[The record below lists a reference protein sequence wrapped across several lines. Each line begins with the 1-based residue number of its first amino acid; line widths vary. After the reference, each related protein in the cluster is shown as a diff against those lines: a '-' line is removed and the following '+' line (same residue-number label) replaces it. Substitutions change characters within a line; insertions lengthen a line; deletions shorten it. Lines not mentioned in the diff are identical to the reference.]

1 MSAAVESSSSSS
13 IQCGSPTPNNE
24 LHHMRNPHF
33 DPFPPSSLASLAFVE
48 EEGDEPLD
56 SATDQEEE
64 EHRERKRR
72 RERNISESESEEEDQ
87 LSALALFVTA
97 FRKSLIRCY
106 NKGEGESEGCSWA
119 KKMEIGLP
127 SNVRHVAHVTFDR
140 FNGFLGL
147 PVEFEP
153 EVPRRP
159 PSASTTVFGVSTN
172 SMQLSFD
179 SRGNSIPTILL
190 MMQRRLYTLGG
201 LEVEGIFRITAG
213 NDQEEYVRD
222 QLNRGVIPDDADVHC
237 LAGLIKAWFREL
249 PTGLLDSLSPERL
262 MESQSEEECVQLA
275 RTLPLTEASL
285 LDWAINLMADIAQHE
300 NLNKMNPRNV
310 AVVFAPNMTH
320 VLDPLT
326 ALMHAVQVMN
336 FLKTLIVRTLRD
348 REDAVLDAPPPTN
361 DPSDGTGPHTPLHT
375 IPEWNKDDELS
386 EESEGEGK
394 GLGLLNSIENILC
407 GDSSSS
413 NNNSCSNKV
422 SSDESDIARDNASSS
437 GGTMKPRDHGKCTVG
452 QLIKFGPEKGQRKGK
467 SIEKNKGTNIVSR
480 INARSERI
488 EAWR

>member
-1 MSAAVESSSSSS
+1 MSAVVESSSPSS
-13 IQCGSPTPNNE
+13 IQCGGSPTQNHDLRQN
-24 LHHMRNPHF
+24 LHF
-33 DPFPPSSLASLAFVE
+33 YPFPPSSLASLAFAE
-48 EEGDEPLD
+48 DPLD
-56 SATDQEEE
+56 TATDREEE
-64 EHRERKRR
+64 EQRERKRR
-72 RERNISESESEEEDQ
+72 RERAVSGEESDSESESESEADQ
-87 LSALALFVTA
+87 LSVLALFVTA

-106 NKGEGESEGCSWA
+106 NKVEGESEASSWA

-153 EVPRRP
+153 EVPRRA
-159 PSASTTVFGVSTN
+159 PSASATVFGVSTN

-190 MMQRRLYTLGG
+190 MMQRRLYALGG
-201 LEVEGIFRITAG
+201 LEVEGVFRITAG

-249 PTGLLDSLSPERL
+249 PTGLLDSLSQEQL
-262 MESQSEEECVQLA
+262 MESQTEEECVQLA

-285 LDWAINLMADIAQHE
+285 LDWAVNLMADIAQHE
-300 NLNKMNPRNV
+300 HLNKMNPRNV

-348 REDAVLDAPPPTN
+348 REDAVLDAPLPTN
-361 DPSDGTGPHTPLHT
+361 DPSDENGPHTPLHT
-375 IPEWNKDDELS
+375 ILEWNGVS
-386 EESEGEGK
+386 EEGEAYEDKDPGF
-394 GLGLLNSIENILC
+394 LNSIENILS
-407 GDSSSS
+407 GD
-413 NNNSCSNKV
+413 NNKPDG
-422 SSDESDIARDNASSS
+422 SDVRENASSS
-437 GGTMKPRDHGKCTVG
+437 RGARKPRDRGKG
-452 QLIKFGPEKGQRKGK
+452 NFGDLIKSGIEKGQKKGK
-467 SIEKNKGTNIVSR
+467 NNESSSIQGAEKNKGTNIVSR
-480 INARSERI
+480 INVRSERI